1 MKQNFKDGKI
11 KGWAINSDK
20 NRRSYPE
27 KYFLKVFDNN
37 EIFDKYEIIEK
48 HSYGKY
54 FIDFLFVELKM
65 VFVVDGDQHFKN
77 EEAIEYDRVRDEYF
91 LNEGFKVYRVRWK
104 DVFHNPQTEINELTD
119 FIKNIDRN
127 TYRKYVIDD
136 CKYIKPKRS
145 TYKYRERIKT
155 KKCNVCDE
163 MVYSETKNCRVCH
176 FKIRKENAK
185 KNKIIKYTN
194 SCVVCDT
201 GIHGL
206 KMCKECYDIDQRTI
220 ERPTYYQL
228 VKEIDETN
236 YVSVGKKYGVSDNA
250 IRKWVKYYEK
260 IKEEI

>member
-1 MKQNFKDGKI
+1 
-11 KGWAINSDK
+11 
-20 NRRSYPE
+20 
-27 KYFLKVFDNN
+27 
-37 EIFDKYEIIEK
+37 
-48 HSYGKY
+48 
-54 FIDFLFVELKM
+54 M

-185 KNKIIKYTN
+185 KIKLLN
-194 SCVVCDT
+194 ILIRVSCVIPEYMV
-201 GIHGL
+201 
-206 KMCKECYDIDQRTI
+206 
-220 ERPTYYQL
+220 
-228 VKEIDETN
+228 
-236 YVSVGKKYGVSDNA
+236 
-250 IRKWVKYYEK
+250 
-260 IKEEI
+260 